1 MTVTSVIGDLVLAGI
16 LGGILHMDRTCAFQF
31 LISRPIVV
39 ASIIGAALGDFT
51 IGLKSGMIL
60 EILWL
65 GIQPLGTSIPP
76 DDTLVAVAVPAGVII
91 SEQIFGVPEWISENA
106 IIALGVLIAIPLSW
120 IGRMVDIHVRRS
132 NSKLQRK
139 AKAAAD
145 LGEVRV
151 VEKQNILGLVSFFLW
166 FVFVSLFGVIY
177 NSSLSLLFYPLL
189 TYKLVKAL
197 SLIYILLPFFGAA
210 ALLSSREGIIKF
222 GAAYV
227 VSYVVF
233 FIVIGVYF

>member
-1 MTVTSVIGDLVLAGI
+1 MVVKNIIFDLILAGI
-16 LGGILHMDRTCAFQF
+16 LGGILHMDRTCAFQL

-39 ASIIGAALGDFT
+39 SSIIGAALGDFT

-76 DDTLVAVAVPAGVII
+76 DDTLIAVAVPAGVII
-91 SEQIFGVPEWISENA
+91 SGQILGISEWISENA

-120 IGRMVDIHVRRS
+120 AGRIVDIRVRRS
-132 NSKLQRK
+132 NSKLQKK
-139 AKAAAD
+139 AKFAANMGD
-145 LGEVRV
+145 IGM
-151 VEKQNILGLVSFFLW
+151 VERQNILGLISFFSC
-166 FVFVSLFGVIY
+166 FIFISFFGVMF
-177 NSSLSLLFYPLL
+177 NTLLTCLFYPLL
-189 TYKLVKAL
+189 TQKLIKAL

-210 ALLSSREGIIKF
+210 ALLSSREGLLKF